1 MKVRQLYYWSIALLL
16 LFSSQSYSQ
25 DILWEKSFGGRYADY
40 LMDVQATPD
49 NGFLL
54 AGSSMSEKSGNK
66 TADSAGDL
74 DYWILKMDE
83 DGDLEWQNKFGG
95 SGTDML
101 QHICLTKDGGFILA
115 GNSDSIIGF
124 DKKDTTNGQED
135 YWVIKLDAGGG
146 IQWQKTIGGSGQDV
160 LKTICQTSD
169 GGYLLGGS
177 SSSEI
182 SGNKT
187 TEAFGNL
194 DFWLVKID
202 EKGTIEWQKS
212 FGGIY
217 ADELKS
223 LEQTKDRGYIIGGYS
238 NSPKSGNKTDDNIGI
253 GDYWVL
259 KLDTKGDVEWQKT
272 IGGNKDDELQLVH
285 QTYDN
290 GFIVGGN
297 SNSSNTFYKNTSSN
311 NGTDIWI
318 LKLDIEGTIKWQ
330 ESYNIGEIDVVTSVI
345 ENDDHS
351 LLLGGFAKSET
362 CVANKSDQN
371 EINDYVVIKL
381 NENGVELWRKSVGS
395 SGEDVLRKVIETRD
409 GGYLLAGISN
419 PTKKNNAVFTNKK
432 KSGFAS
438 NSLSIGNGNQ
448 LSYIKDKA
456 EDINAEIA
464 EINSEINEYVKENV
478 AKVADK
484 AKKLTDKLNEN
495 SKFKTSLN
503 APTGNLLN
511 NNSPLGSGKGNNLL
525 GGLGGTK
532 NSKLPNSNPS
542 RDKEKNYG
550 TADFWVVKLKDKM
563 KPFKEKYKI
572 EAYPNPATNY
582 TTVLL
587 GFDFDVAT
595 ARLIDLGGRQIQE
608 QKVTNKSFLLSLS
621 NLPTGIYIINVV
633 TNKENQSLKIIKN

>member
-1 MKVRQLYYWSIALLL
+1 M
-16 LFSSQSYSQ
+16 
-25 DILWEKSFGGRYADY
+25 
-40 LMDVQATPD
+40 
-49 NGFLL
+49 
-54 AGSSMSEKSGNK
+54 
-66 TADSAGDL
+66 
-74 DYWILKMDE
+74 
-83 DGDLEWQNKFGG
+83 
-95 SGTDML
+95 
-101 QHICLTKDGGFILA
+101 
-115 GNSDSIIGF
+115 
-124 DKKDTTNGQED
+124 
-135 YWVIKLDAGGG
+135 
-146 IQWQKTIGGSGQDV
+146 
-160 LKTICQTSD
+160 
-169 GGYLLGGS
+169 GGS

-318 LKLDIEGTIKWQ
+318 LKLDVEGTIKWQ

-362 CVANKSDQN
+362 CAANKSDQN

-395 SGEDVLRKVIETRD
+395 SGEDVLREVIETRD
-409 GGYLLAGISN
+409 GGYMLAGISN

-432 KSGFAS
+432 KSGFGS

-448 LSYIKDKA
+448 LGYIKDKA

-464 EINSEINEYVKENV
+464 EIN
-478 AKVADK
+478 
-484 AKKLTDKLNEN
+484 
-495 SKFKTSLN
+495 
-503 APTGNLLN
+503 
-511 NNSPLGSGKGNNLL
+511 
-525 GGLGGTK
+525 
-532 NSKLPNSNPS
+532 
-542 RDKEKNYG
+542 
-550 TADFWVVKLKDKM
+550 
-563 KPFKEKYKI
+563 
-572 EAYPNPATNY
+572 
-582 TTVLL
+582 
-587 GFDFDVAT
+587 
-595 ARLIDLGGRQIQE
+595 
-608 QKVTNKSFLLSLS
+608 
-621 NLPTGIYIINVV
+621 
-633 TNKENQSLKIIKN
+633 